1 LFGLPLDSIKR
12 IDKILPTEREDRPTS
27 RYHLSSYPKEFP
39 MEKRLG
45 VVAILIQGRESIPR
59 INQILSAQ
67 NEIILGRLGM
77 PFRDRGIQ
85 VISLVVEGSTDQIGA
100 LTGPLGRLAG
110 VQVKSILTGYR
121 EGTDEQ
127 GDHVS

>member
-1 LFGLPLDSIKR
+1 
-12 IDKILPTEREDRPTS
+12 
-27 RYHLSSYPKEFP
+27 

-77 PFRDRGIQ
+77 PFRDKGIQ